1 MMKAL
6 SLVVLVSVLTFV
18 GCGGGSDQGG
28 DVSFTDTYV
37 PGHSLAGVSLG
48 DTYAAV
54 TANYGNP
61 THVVLP
67 AANGDWKGSIFYGN
81 TVMITFIDADKDG
94 QFSATDTVDS
104 ISGILDNGQGLFKFA
119 GVGTGSTAAEIL
131 AVIANPIPDTDYG
144 TIILYNT
151 ENETNLIFI
160 MHNGICEMVI
170 VGLK

>member
-1 MMKAL
+1 
-6 SLVVLVSVLTFV
+6 
-18 GCGGGSDQGG
+18 
-28 DVSFTDTYV
+28 
-37 PGHSLAGVSLG
+37 
-48 DTYAAV
+48 V

-61 THVVLP
+61 TYVVLP
-67 AANGDWKGSIFYGN
+67 VANSDWKGSIFYGN
-81 TVMITFIDADKDG
+81 TVMITFSDGDKDG

-104 ISGILDNGQGLFKFA
+104 VSGILDKGQGLFKFA

-151 ENETNLIFI
+151 ENETSLVFI
-160 MHNGICEMVI
+160 MYNGICDMVI